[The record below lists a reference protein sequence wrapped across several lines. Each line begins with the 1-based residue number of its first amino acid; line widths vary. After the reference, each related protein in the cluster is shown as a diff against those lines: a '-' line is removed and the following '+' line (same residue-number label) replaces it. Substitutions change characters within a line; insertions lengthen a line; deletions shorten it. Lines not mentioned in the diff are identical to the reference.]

1 MANKN
6 DCSTTFLKIGM
17 KLPNAER
24 LVNCLIDK
32 NITINGTV
40 LLAMLGSKQM
50 YEILI
55 KKCSSN
61 TKIII
66 ADSKLVTYYFNNKKN
81 ITYVNIK
88 ENDADDFYNKLKNMP
103 KFDFVVQNPPYRKS
117 LHLDFLKKG
126 YEILSDKGQM
136 IIIEPATWLINVRKY
151 GKRGEEMRVNSSTIK
166 KYDELKKMLEGQVKK
181 IIIENYNEEFSTN
194 MLVPF
199 SISYIDKLYNSNN
212 IEYKVFGEK
221 RIVKTL
227 YDINL
232 IGNYEIIWSILNKI
246 KIDKLK
252 NHIYEP
258 GKSTKIIN
266 NWYCKFAGIIVGI
279 SGTMCNA
286 FDCGRNPRELSKI
299 DYDNYFNADTLFTNN
314 LSNAYTV
321 TMYHRYKNEISPD
334 PLHKYDRGKNETEF
348 EAACITGTKDELE
361 NWKHFVFNNT
371 LPLFINIVMTIDQHN
386 NSLDYVPWL
395 VDKKYTDREIYE
407 KFNFTED
414 EIKLIEITIKKYNR
428 YSPWF
433 RRYICGQKSATDEEV
448 QKFIEDLNNV
458 KG

>member
-1 MANKN
+1 MANKH
-6 DCSTTFLKIGM
+6 DFSTTFLKVGM
-17 KLPNAER
+17 KFKNAEK
-24 LVNCLIDK
+24 LVNYLIDK
-32 NITINGTV
+32 NIIMKGTV

-50 YEILI
+50 YEIII
-55 KKCSSN
+55 KKCDLN
-61 TKIII
+61 AKIVI
-66 ADSKLVTYYFNNKKN
+66 ADSDLVTDYFENYKN
-81 ITYVNIK
+81 IICINID

-103 KFDFVVQNPPYRKS
+103 NFDFVVQNPPYSGS

-126 YEILSDKGQM
+126 YEMLSDKGQM

-151 GKRGEEMRVNSSTIK
+151 GKRGEEMRVNSSAIK
-166 KYDELKKMLEGQVKK
+166 KYDEIKKMLEGQVKK
-181 IIIENYNEEFSTN
+181 VIIENYNEEFSTN

-221 RIVKTL
+221 RIVKSL

-299 DYDNYFNADTLFTNN
+299 DYDNYFNADTLFTSN

-348 EAACITGTKDELE
+348 EAACITGTKEELE

-395 VDKKYTDREIYE
+395 VDKKYTDKEIYE
-407 KFNFTED
+407 KFNFTES
-414 EIKLIEITIKKYNR
+414 EIKLIEMTIKKYNR

-448 QKFIEDLNNV
+448 QKFIEDLNNA
-458 KG
+458 

>member
-6 DCSTTFLKIGM
+6 DFSTTFLKVGM
-17 KLPNAER
+17 KSPNAEK

-32 NITINGTV
+32 NITLSGTV
-40 LLAMLGSKQM
+40 LLAMIGSKQM

-55 KKCSSN
+55 KKCDPN
-61 TKIII
+61 AKIVI
-66 ADSKLVTYYFNNKKN
+66 ADSDLVTDYFENYKN
-81 ITYVNIK
+81 ITCININ

-103 KFDFVVQNPPYRKS
+103 NFDFVVQNPPYSGS

-126 YEILSDKGQM
+126 YEMLSDKGQM

-151 GKRGEEMRVNSSTIK
+151 GKRGEEMRVNSSAIK
-166 KYDELKKMLEGQVKK
+166 KYDELKKTLEGKIKK
-181 IIIENYNEEFSTN
+181 IVIENYNEEFSTN

-199 SISYIDKLYNSNN
+199 SISYIDKLYNSND
-212 IEYKVFGEK
+212 IEYKVFGDK
-221 RIVKTL
+221 RIVKSL

-299 DYDNYFNADTLFTNN
+299 DYDNYFNADTLFTSN

-348 EAACITGTKDELE
+348 EAACITGTKEELE

-395 VDKKYTDREIYE
+395 VDKKYTDKEIYE

-448 QKFIEDLNNV
+448 QKFMEDLNNA
-458 KG
+458 

>member
-6 DCSTTFLKIGM
+6 DFSTTFLKVGM
-17 KLPNAER
+17 KFKNAEN
-24 LVNCLIDK
+24 LVNYLVNK
-32 NITINGTV
+32 NITMTGTV

-50 YEILI
+50 YEILL
-55 KKCSSN
+55 KKCSSDA
-61 TKIII
+61 KIVI
-66 ADSKLVTYYFNNKKN
+66 ADSKLVTYYFRNKKN
-81 ITYVNIK
+81 ITCVTIK
-88 ENDADDFYNKLKNMP
+88 ENDVDDFYNKLKNMP
-103 KFDFVVQNPPYRKS
+103 KFDFVVQNPPYSGS

-151 GKRGEEMRVNSSTIK
+151 GKRGEEMRVNSSAIK
-166 KYDELKKMLEGQVKK
+166 KYDELKKTLEGKIKK
-181 IIIENYNEEFSTN
+181 IVIENYNEEFSTN

-199 SISYIDKLYNSNN
+199 SISYIDKLYNSND
-212 IEYKVFGEK
+212 IEYKVFGDK
-221 RIVKTL
+221 RIVKSL

-299 DYDNYFNADTLFTNN
+299 DYDNYFNADTLFTSN

-348 EAACITGTKDELE
+348 EAACITGTKEELE

-395 VDKKYTDREIYE
+395 VDKKYTDKEIYE

-448 QKFIEDLNNV
+448 QKFIEDLNNA
-458 KG
+458 

>member
-1 MANKN
+1 MAYKN
-6 DCSTTFLKIGM
+6 DFSTTFLKVGM
-17 KLPNAER
+17 KFKNAEK
-24 LVNCLIDK
+24 LVNYLIDK
-32 NITINGTV
+32 NIIMKGTV

-50 YEILI
+50 YEIII
-55 KKCSSN
+55 KKCDPN
-61 TKIII
+61 AKIVI
-66 ADSKLVTYYFNNKKN
+66 ADSDLVTDYFENYKN
-81 ITYVNIK
+81 IICINID

-103 KFDFVVQNPPYRKS
+103 NFDFVVQNPPYSGS

-126 YEILSDKGQM
+126 YEMLSDKGQM

-151 GKRGEEMRVNSSTIK
+151 GKRGEEMRVNSSAIK

-199 SISYIDKLYNSNN
+199 SISYIDKLYNSND
-212 IEYKVFGEK
+212 IEYKVFGDK
-221 RIVKTL
+221 RIVKSL

-299 DYDNYFNADTLFTNN
+299 DYDNYFNADTLFTSN

-348 EAACITGTKDELE
+348 EAACITGTKEELE

-395 VDKKYTDREIYE
+395 VDKKYTDKEIYE

-448 QKFIEDLNNV
+448 QKFIDDLNNA
-458 KG
+458 

>member
-6 DCSTTFLKIGM
+6 DFSTTFLKVGM
-17 KLPNAER
+17 KYKNAEKI
-24 LVNCLIDK
+24 VNYLIDK
-32 NITINGTV
+32 NITLSGTV
-40 LLAMLGSKQM
+40 LLAMIGSKQM

-66 ADSKLVTYYFNNKKN
+66 ADSKLVTYYFKNKKN
-81 ITYVNIK
+81 IMCININ

-103 KFDFVVQNPPYRKS
+103 KFDFIVQNPPYSGS

-126 YEILSDKGQM
+126 YEMLSDKGQM

-151 GKRGEEMRVNSSTIK
+151 GKKGEEMRVNSSAIK
-166 KYDELKKMLEGQVKK
+166 KYDELKKILEGKIKK
-181 IIIENYNEEFSTN
+181 IVIENYNEEFSTN

-221 RIVKTL
+221 RIVKSL

-299 DYDNYFNADTLFTNN
+299 DYDNYFNADTLFTSN

-348 EAACITGTKDELE
+348 EAACITGTKEELE

-395 VDKKYTDREIYE
+395 VDKKYTDQEIYE

-448 QKFIEDLNNV
+448 QKFMEDLNNA
-458 KG
+458 

>member
-1 MANKN
+1 MAYKN
-6 DCSTTFLKIGM
+6 DFSTTFLKVGM
-17 KLPNAER
+17 KFKNAEK
-24 LVNCLIDK
+24 LVNYLIDK
-32 NITINGTV
+32 NIIMKGTV

-50 YEILI
+50 YEIII
-55 KKCSSN
+55 KKCDPN
-61 TKIII
+61 AKIVI
-66 ADSKLVTYYFNNKKN
+66 ADSDLVTDYFENYKN
-81 ITYVNIK
+81 IICINID

-103 KFDFVVQNPPYRKS
+103 NFDFVVQNPPYSGS

-126 YEILSDKGQM
+126 YEMLSDKGQM

-151 GKRGEEMRVNSSTIK
+151 GKRGEEMRVNSSAIK
-166 KYDELKKMLEGQVKK
+166 KYDELKKTLEGKIKK
-181 IIIENYNEEFSTN
+181 IVIENYNEEFSTN

-199 SISYIDKLYNSNN
+199 SISYIDKLYNSND
-212 IEYKVFGEK
+212 IEYKVFGDK
-221 RIVKTL
+221 RIVKSL

-299 DYDNYFNADTLFTNN
+299 DYDNYFNADTLFTSN

-348 EAACITGTKDELE
+348 EAACITGTKEELE

-395 VDKKYTDREIYE
+395 VDKKYTDKEIYE

-448 QKFIEDLNNV
+448 QKFIEDLNNA
-458 KG
+458 